1 MTLNSHEAFC
11 LQTATHFSA
20 VRGVGAKRTRQDF
33 TSLEDAQAYAA
44 TFGDKRTMVY
54 AINDMGNNA
63 HIGNF

>member
-11 LQTATHFSA
+11 LKTATHFSA
-20 VRGVGAKRTRQDF
+20 VRGVGVKRTRQDF
-33 TSLEDAQAYAA
+33 TSLEDAKTYAA

-54 AINDMGNNA
+54 AINGMGNNA